1 MKKVFYLFLSLMMCM
16 FASCQKDEDV
26 VPEEIAEE
34 IVKDEIDS
42 QDIDGE
48 TVISQV
54 DGFTTVYG
62 PDGSEMVVAV
72 FHTPDGTEFLL
83 ADTNGDGV
91 YSDVFTSEGAYI
103 GSTEANITAGDLVE
117 MADPS
122 GNYIAMEE
130 SIQGADPTE
139 DIVNIDGSEPT
150 ENEEGL
156 AEAHPEDEVSEEELL
171 AQIAGDETED
181 EEEPGSLID
190 DDSDDDDSDDDDS
203 DDDDSDDSDIDDDV
217 VD

>member
-1 MKKVFYLFLSLMMCM
+1 MCL
-16 FASCQKDEDV
+16 CQ
-26 VPEEIAEE
+26 
-34 IVKDEIDS
+34 S
-42 QDIDGE
+42 
-48 TVISQV
+48 
-54 DGFTTVYG
+54 F
-62 PDGSEMVVAV
+62 
-72 FHTPDGTEFLL
+72 F
-83 ADTNGDGV
+83 
-91 YSDVFTSEGAYI
+91 
-103 GSTEANITAGDLVE
+103 
-117 MADPS
+117 
-122 GNYIAMEE
+122 
-130 SIQGADPTE
+130 IQGADPTE

-190 DDSDDDDSDDDDS
+190 DDSDDDDSDDDS